1 MRVRF
6 KIASV
11 QSHDEA
17 PSSVSPPFDRKPP
30 ALYDC
35 LGRPAKAPMSNVSN
49 NSPDIDF
56 RLPAELKHVVERAAA
71 LRGQSIGE
79 FAISTVVENAHRIIE
94 QHQMTELSDRDRD
107 VFLALLDDDHSR
119 PSEALF
125 ASVERY
131 KEWLRGIENGN
142 VHAVAD

>member
-1 MRVRF
+1 
-6 KIASV
+6 
-11 QSHDEA
+11 
-17 PSSVSPPFDRKPP
+17 
-30 ALYDC
+30 
-35 LGRPAKAPMSNVSN
+35 MSNVSN